1 MPGPIAV
8 YGATGY
14 TGKLIVAELRR
25 RGVEDVVLSGRRAD
39 ALRAVAEDH
48 GYDAAVVRAAAHDD
62 PSALRAALDGCAAV
76 IAAAGP
82 FSAVGDG
89 IAAAAAETGTHYVDT
104 TGEQPFIRRV
114 LDVHGPRAAENG
126 AAMVSGMG
134 FDYAPG
140 EFLCTL
146 ACEGLGPLDELV
158 LAYAMRGFGAT
169 RGTLK
174 SALIMLGGD
183 EVIWRDGAFR
193 EVGLRQPTG
202 ERFDFG
208 PGFGEQ
214 RVTRY
219 PCGEVVMVPRHVD
232 VKTVRAR
239 ITSATFAMHPKAAV
253 AVPVIVPATALLMRT
268 GLRGPL
274 NRAIDRL
281 PEGPPVDQ
289 RRSAAFT
296 IVAEARPAGGGAPV
310 RATLQGTD
318 VYGLTAVTTVE
329 GALRMADDGYDRVG
343 GLAPGEAYDARSFL
357 DMLGEH
363 GVTYD
368 APAAPAAVA

>member
-1 MPGPIAV
+1 MRGPIAV

-25 RGVEDVVLSGRRAD
+25 RGVEDVILSGRRAD
-39 ALRAVAEDH
+39 ALRAVAADH
-48 GYDAAVVRAAAHDD
+48 GYDPSVVRPAAHDD
-62 PSALRAALDGCAAV
+62 AAALRAALDGCSAV

-114 LDVHGPRAAENG
+114 LDVHGPRAAERG

-140 EFLCTL
+140 EMLCAL
-146 ACEGLGPLDELV
+146 ACEGLGPIDELV

-169 RGTLK
+169 RGTMK

-208 PGFGEQ
+208 PGVGVQ

-232 VKTVRAR
+232 VKTIRAR
-239 ITSATFAMHPKAAV
+239 ITSATFALHPKAA
-253 AVPVIVPATALLMRT
+253 AFVPVIVPATALLVRA
-268 GLRGPL
+268 GLRGVL
-274 NRAIDRL
+274 EKAIDRL
-281 PEGPPVDQ
+281 PEGPPVDE
-289 RRSAAFT
+289 RRRAAFT
-296 IVAEARPAGGGAPV
+296 IVAQARPAGGGPPV
-310 RATLQGTD
+310 RATLRGTD

-329 GALRMADDGYDRVG
+329 GALRMAADGYDRTG
-343 GLAPGEAYDARSFL
+343 GLAPAEAYDPRSFL
-357 DMLGEH
+357 DTLGEH

-368 APAAPAAVA
+368 VPVGPTALA